1 MSVVKFSYQDAK
13 GQISERELIQ
23 WSENSSH
30 IQGRCAGDTFP
41 KSYRKDRIL
50 AFLAGSELLLG
61 ESAPPAPK
69 PKPFEL
75 AAAAAAAGRVSRSD
89 YIGTQNQI
97 LFTGFSA
104 TERVDLEAQAV
115 GYGMKIVKTPV
126 KALTFL
132 CYGENAGP
140 TKVAKA
146 QEAGAFIIDSE
157 EFQHL
162 LLTGELP

>member
-50 AFLAGSELLLG
+50 YFLAGADLLLG

-75 AAAAAAAGRVSRSD
+75 AAAAAAAGHMSRSNS
-89 YIGTQNQI
+89 IGTENQI

-104 TERVDLEAQAV
+104 TERADLEAQAIAF
-115 GYGMKIVKTPV
+115 GMKIVKTPV